1 MYFFSLRC
9 DADPVALTKYVL
21 ALIKKDKAETELRDS
36 MEQQMEVFLQENT
49 AEFIDSLFK
58 TLSDKEYLNGP
69 PKIAKRNNSDDEDDV
84 QDGKPDST
92 TSTPANVGELSS
104 ELKDTDVQ
112 KPRRISEVCKIK
124 NFCRFEF
131 FKTFYRIGKS
141 VKTRKLTNRFS
152 TIWPGTIADTSP
164 KIIRTS
170 WEI

>member
-1 MYFFSLRC
+1 MYFFFRC

-69 PKIAKRNNSDDEDDV
+69 PKIAKRINSDDEDDV
-84 QDGKPDST
+84 QEGKPDST

-104 ELKDTDVQ
+104 ELKETDVQ
-112 KPRRISEVCKIK
+112 KPRRVSEVCNYFVEVGNGAPLKSGTTPRRARVFFC
-124 NFCRFEF
+124 NFYFRF
-131 FKTFYRIGKS
+131 R
-141 VKTRKLTNRFS
+141 
-152 TIWPGTIADTSP
+152 
-164 KIIRTS
+164 
-170 WEI
+170 

>member
-1 MYFFSLRC
+1 MFSNLFDTWQPCILHRGFWFIQKRVFFFFRC

-84 QDGKPDST
+84 QEGKPDST

-104 ELKDTDVQ
+104 ELKDADVQ
-112 KPRRISEVCKIK
+112 KPRRISEVC
-124 NFCRFEF
+124 
-131 FKTFYRIGKS
+131 
-141 VKTRKLTNRFS
+141 
-152 TIWPGTIADTSP
+152 
-164 KIIRTS
+164 
-170 WEI
+170 